1 MRKHRAMNWGLAL
14 FIVACMGFVQHL
26 DSKAEEKSSLALQD
40 AISQQRMDLRF
51 AKAAQEMC
59 GIGQPWRVTEDGALS
74 CLKVAKKGAL

>member
-1 MRKHRAMNWGLAL
+1 MRTHRVMNWGLAL
-14 FIVACMGFVQHL
+14 FIVAAMGFVQHL

-59 GIGQPWRVTEDGALS
+59 GAGQPWRVTEDGALS
-74 CLKVAKKGAL
+74 CITIPRKPGT